1 MKRRRTLFVALGVI
15 VVAAIGLALALGR
28 GGSATPVREVVVT
41 RQTFTTKLSETG
53 VVQLPRTATIPAGTP
68 GNVAAI
74 VVAAGDH
81 VRAGQV
87 LARIVNDQ
95 IDNGLRDAEANVQSS
110 SGRADS
116 IAETNATLPKQNRS
130 AVVQAQAAVVAATS
144 QLTQARQDAISGSQS
159 GLGYG
164 GQTAESQ
171 RLDADATI
179 SKAKTDLD
187 EAKRT
192 YDANNDLYAN
202 KGVSRDVLLQSKAR
216 YDQALVTYEQVEQQR
231 KILGGTLERESQ
243 VLHDRVRSAEDQLR
257 QARAALAAAQAT
269 AASSKAGDLVAAR
282 ADTSRATAD
291 LAYARSQEDRLTVRA
306 PFDGIVLSVASQ
318 SGDSL
323 RPLGPGD
330 SVVAGQPLFTL
341 SENERFIVRTRVDEQ
356 DIASVALGQRAI
368 VSGEDFAGREI
379 PGRVAAISPIAQK
392 ADDPSNT
399 SRQVVTTIAL
409 ERDPAFLRD
418 GMSVD
423 VDIVTARVPDALA
436 VPIDALRK
444 DERGTF
450 VLLAK
455 DGRAVRTPVALGTQN
470 DTLAVVSHG
479 LRDGDTVVVSKDASV
494 VDGSP
499 ISAASDAAPSASP
512 SG

>member
-1 MKRRRTLFVALGVI
+1 M
-15 VVAAIGLALALGR
+15 
-28 GGSATPVREVVVT
+28 
-41 RQTFTTKLSETG
+41 
-53 VVQLPRTATIPAGTP
+53 
-68 GNVAAI
+68 
-74 VVAAGDH
+74 
-81 VRAGQV
+81 
-87 LARIVNDQ
+87 
-95 IDNGLRDAEANVQSS
+95 
-110 SGRADS
+110 
-116 IAETNATLPKQNRS
+116 
-130 AVVQAQAAVVAATS
+130 
-144 QLTQARQDAISGSQS
+144 
-159 GLGYG
+159 
-164 GQTAESQ
+164 
-171 RLDADATI
+171 
-179 SKAKTDLD
+179 
-187 EAKRT
+187 
-192 YDANNDLYAN
+192 
-202 KGVSRDVLLQSKAR
+202 
-216 YDQALVTYEQVEQQR
+216 
-231 KILGGTLERESQ
+231 
-243 VLHDRVRSAEDQLR
+243 
-257 QARAALAAAQAT
+257 
-269 AASSKAGDLVAAR
+269 
-282 ADTSRATAD
+282 
-291 LAYARSQEDRLTVRA
+291 
-306 PFDGIVLSVASQ
+306 LSVASQ